1 MNVAYINAD
10 AGIPLFSGKG
20 AAVHVRDVASALVAM
35 DHAVHVF
42 TARAGA
48 PAEGWTIPFDCV
60 TDGTTAGGA
69 AAAPPAHASNARMRR
84 VLDSRSAGAE
94 AKWDLIY
101 ERYSLW
107 SYAGL
112 AFARR
117 RGLPFVLEVNSP
129 LVVEQSR
136 YRTLEHAVRARRVER
151 YLFRGATRIVAV
163 SSEVAEYVC
172 AQGADPSR
180 VVVAAN
186 GVDLGL
192 YAGASVSTPGEE
204 RFTIGFLGSL
214 KPWHG
219 VDLLVETLEQL
230 VARDARYHL
239 RVIGDG
245 PERARVEAALD
256 ARRLAGHATLVGQV
270 DRHAVPAELA
280 QVDCAVAP
288 YPRLDDFYFSP
299 LKVFEYMAAGRPIVA
314 SRIGQIESVLED
326 GETALLVEPGNPA
339 ALADA
344 IHALRT
350 DPATATRLATT
361 ARGRAFERHGWTHT
375 LATSLDGVMGG
386 AR

>member
-1 MNVAYINAD
+1 MRVAYVNAD

-35 DHAVHVF
+35 GHAVHVF
-42 TARAGA
+42 TARAGV
-48 PAEGWTIPFDCV
+48 PNEGWTIPFDRLGQEK
-60 TDGTTAGGA
+60 TAWHAPALPDGQGLNSRLRAALDRRGADAG
-69 AAAPPAHASNARMRR
+69 
-84 VLDSRSAGAE
+84 
-94 AKWDLIY
+94 WDLIY

-112 AFARR
+112 ALARR

-136 YRTLEHAVRARRVER
+136 YRTLDHASRARRVER
-151 YLFRGATRIVAV
+151 YLFTGATRIVAV

-172 AQGADPSR
+172 AHGGDPSR
-180 VVVAAN
+180 VVVATN

-192 YAGASVSTPGEE
+192 YAGASVATPGEE

-219 VDLLVETLEQL
+219 VDLLVDTLEQL

-344 IHALRT
+344 IHALRM
-350 DPATATRLATT
+350 DPATATRLASA

-375 LATSLDGVMGG
+375 LATSLDGVLG
-386 AR
+386 ASR